1 MALFPLGI
9 LSAAG
14 AGGVAPIPDFDLLE
28 TQILGSTQA
37 SVVFSS
43 LGAYSPTYKHL
54 QLRVVY
60 TDSSSASNLRF
71 NGDSGS
77 NYSIHQLFADGTST
91 GSGGA
96 SSQTSLFLPITT
108 NSSTEFGAYITDIL
122 DFSSTTKNKTVKS
135 FGGFAT
141 AGGYILIRSG
151 AYLSTSAVTSI
162 SIIGV
167 GGLLTGSRFSLYG
180 IKG

>member
-14 AGGVAPIPDFDLLE
+14 AGGGAFASDYDLLE

-77 NYSIHQLFADGTST
+77 NYSIHQLFGDGSST

-96 SSQTSLFLPITT
+96 TSQTSLFLPITT
-108 NSSTEFGAYITDIL
+108 NSSTQFGSYITDIL
-122 DFSSTTKNKTVKS
+122 DFGSTTKNKTVRS
-135 FGGFAT
+135 LGGFSSTGPYSLMRA
-141 AGGYILIRSG
+141 G
-151 AYLSTSAVTSI
+151 AYLSATAITSI
-162 SIIGV
+162 TILGV

>member
-1 MALFPLGI
+1 MTLSALGI
-9 LSAAG
+9 FSAAG
-14 AGGVAPIPDFDLLE
+14 AGGVAPAISYDLLE
-28 TQILGSTQA
+28 TQILGSSQSA
-37 SVVFSS
+37 VVFSS
-43 LGAYSPTYKHL
+43 LGAYSPTYRHL

-77 NYSIHQLFADGTST
+77 NYSIHQLFADGSST

-108 NSSTEFGAYITDIL
+108 NSSTQFGAYTTDIL

-141 AGGYILIRSG
+141 SGGYVLMRTG
-151 AYLSTSAVTSI
+151 AYLSTTAVTSI